1 MEVSGIR
8 YWITDKVVN
17 MMTCKILCDDKEIAT
32 FDCTADGCNIQFTD
46 EGKDL
51 CKDGSKGCC

>member
-1 MEVSGIR
+1 
-8 YWITDKVVN
+8 VVN